1 MKQRWHFRE
10 GWLALVLLTGLY
22 MAVVW
27 SLQAAAWTDDLDLLT
42 WVVMGAVPV
51 GLVLAKSR
59 LPGSVAHP
67 LASLVGLAWIARL
80 GFRFTPETAGWQER
94 LLILGDRVVAWAQTV
109 ASGGAGADTA
119 MFVLQMGVLL
129 WFIAYTGTWYLF
141 RAYNPWSALIP
152 AGTTILINTY
162 YTSANVTGFL
172 VLFLIFGYLLVVR
185 THLFEREDE
194 WRRTGVVYTPD
205 IAIDFLR
212 DGAVFA
218 LAVILLA
225 WATPSLAEQAR
236 SNPVLARL
244 GRPWAEVQ
252 RTWARL
258 FGTLNYQGGRGSGPG
273 SGWFGR
279 SMTLRGPLNLS
290 EEVVMYVYTS
300 KGRYWRTVVF
310 DTYTGAGWTTTNTRT
325 VTVDERPAPLPLT
338 EDVAGR
344 ERITVTVEMVR
355 PIGSLLF
362 APAEPIQVSM
372 PVNVLL
378 AGPASDSGPLAE
390 TPETAVA
397 QLYAQEPLI
406 PGDRY
411 EVVSAL
417 AVVDE
422 ASLRRAGTDY
432 PDYIV
437 PFYTQLPSTL
447 PQEVIDLAKE
457 LTAGLETPYDKAKA
471 IERYLRDIRYD
482 EKIPGPRPGE
492 DGVYYFLFRE
502 RAGYC
507 DYYASA
513 MAVMLRAVGVP
524 TRIAQG
530 YALGEYDP
538 EKEVYEVRGVNAHTW
553 VEVYF
558 PGYGWIEFEPT
569 ASQPPLERPAGEE
582 DQEDEEA
589 AARTDEEERDPLDRL
604 RELQEAFEPEL
615 PALPERPRA
624 SRVPPGVLFVPVGV
638 ALGSALVLGGGT
650 LLMRR
655 RWREVSPVE
664 RVYDQFVLL
673 GRLLGTRPAAS
684 QTPREY
690 LEHVADCVPAVRH
703 VLGRLAFLVSK
714 ARYAPWRVTEAE
726 ERQAAELWGEAR
738 RPLVSRALR
747 EAPRR
752 LADALRRTAS
762 RARRRGTP

>member
-1 MKQRWHFRE
+1 M
-10 GWLALVLLTGLY
+10 T
-22 MAVVW
+22 VVW
-27 SLQAAAWTDDLDLLT
+27 SLQAAEWTEDLDMLT
-42 WVVMGAVPV
+42 WVVVVAVPV
-51 GLVLAKSR
+51 GLLLAKSR
-59 LPGSVAHP
+59 LPGSIAHP
-67 LASLVGLAWIARL
+67 LAALVGLVWIARL

-94 LLILGDRVVAWAQTV
+94 LILLGERIVAWMETIV
-109 ASGGAGADTA
+109 AGGASADTA
-119 MFVLQMGVLL
+119 IFVLQMAVLL

-172 VLFLIFGYLLVVR
+172 VLFLIFSYLLVVR
-185 THLFEREDE
+185 THLFEREEE
-194 WRRTGVVYTPD
+194 WQRAGIVYAPD
-205 IAIDFLR
+205 ITIDFLR
-212 DGAVFA
+212 DGVVFA

-225 WATPSLAEQAR
+225 WATPSLAEEAR
-236 SNPVLARL
+236 SNPLFAYL

-310 DTYTGAGWTTTNTRT
+310 DTYTGAGWTTTDTRL
-325 VTVDERPAPLPLT
+325 VTVDENPASLPLI
-338 EDVAGR
+338 ENVAGR
-344 ERITVTVEMVR
+344 ERITVTVEMIR
-355 PIGSLLF
+355 PVGSLLF
-362 APAEPIQVSM
+362 APAEPVQVSM

-378 AGPASDSGPLAE
+378 AGPASNSGPLAE

-422 ASLRRAGTDY
+422 ASLRQAGTDY
-432 PDYIV
+432 PDYIATH
-437 PFYTQLPSTL
+437 YTQLPPSL
-447 PQEVIDLAKE
+447 PQEVIDLSKE

-471 IERYLRDIRYD
+471 IEQYLRDIRYD
-482 EKIPGPRPGE
+482 EEIPGPRPGE

-530 YALGEYDP
+530 YALGDYDP
-538 EKEVYEVRGVNAHTW
+538 AKEVYEVRGVNAHTW

-569 ASQPPLERPAGEE
+569 ASQPPLERPAGASQKEEE
-582 DQEDEEA
+582 DET
-589 AARTDEEERDPLDRL
+589 AARSDEEEPNPLDRL
-604 RELQEAFEPEL
+604 QDLQEALDPEL
-615 PALPERPRA
+615 PTLPARPRA
-624 SRVPPGVLFVPVGV
+624 RGVPTGVLFVPVGA
-638 ALGSALVLGGGT
+638 ALGSVLVVSAGAM
-650 LLMRR
+650 LMRR
-655 RWREVSPVE
+655 RWREVSSVE
-664 RVYDQFVLL
+664 RAYDQLVFL
-673 GRLLGTRPAAS
+673 GRLLGEQPSPS
-684 QTPREY
+684 QTPWEY
-690 LEHVADCVPAVRH
+690 LQHVASRVPRVRRA
-703 VLGRLAFLVSK
+703 LERLALLVST
-714 ARYAPWRVTEAE
+714 ARFAPWRLTEE
-726 ERQAAELWGEAR
+726 DERRALALWDEAR
-738 RPLVSRALR
+738 RPLTARALR
-747 EAPRR
+747 QVPRR
-752 LADALRRTAS
+752 FVSLLRHAAG
-762 RARRRGTP
+762 RARHRFTS